1 MAEFFAKRTLQAI
14 IALLLVSVI
23 VFLGVFAIG
32 SPADIL
38 VSPNASEAEIERA
51 TKAFGLDK
59 PLWEQYWLFLT
70 NALQGD
76 LGRSF
81 VFNQPS
87 LSLILQR
94 FPATLELACVAMA
107 IALAVGIPAGVYAG
121 VRPEAPGA
129 RILMGTSII
138 GFSVPGFWV
147 GMMLILIFA
156 VTLGWAPSTGRGETV
171 EVLGIETSLLT
182 ADGWAHIILPAIN
195 LSTYKMAL
203 VMRLTRA
210 GVKEV
215 VRNDYVLFA
224 RAKGIHPLRILMV
237 HVMKNVSIPLIT
249 IIGLEFGS
257 MLALTVVTETVFSWP
272 GMGKLMIDSLNAL
285 DRPVVVA
292 YLMLTVCIFIFLNT
306 AVDLLYS
313 VLDPRVRLVSGAAR

>member
-1 MAEFFAKRTLQAI
+1 M
-14 IALLLVSVI
+14 IALLVVSVI

-38 VSPNASEAEIERA
+38 VSPDASQAEIDRA
-51 TKAFGLDK
+51 IRAFGLDK
-59 PLWEQYWLFLT
+59 PLWQQYWLFLS

-94 FPATLELACVAMA
+94 FPATLELAVVALS
-107 IALAVGIPAGVYAG
+107 IALIIGIPAGVYAG
-121 VRPEAPGA
+121 LRPEAMGA
-129 RILMGTSII
+129 RILMGSSIV

-147 GMMLILIFA
+147 GLMLILIFA
-156 VTLGWAPSTGRGETV
+156 VTLGWLPSTGRGDTV
-171 EVLGIETSLLT
+171 EVLGFETSLLT
-182 ADGWAHIILPAIN
+182 LDGWKHILLPAIN
-195 LSTYKMAL
+195 LSTYKLAL

-215 VRNDYVLFA
+215 MSNDYITFA
-224 RAKGIHPLRILMV
+224 RAKGLHPVRILMV
-237 HVMKNVSIPLIT
+237 HVMKNVSIPLVT
-249 IIGLEFGS
+249 VIGLEFGS
-257 MLALTVVTETVFSWP
+257 MLALTVVTETVFAWP
-272 GMGKLMIDSLNAL
+272 GMGKLMIDSLNVL

-292 YLMLTVCIFIFLNT
+292 YLMMTVVIFIVLNT
-306 AVDLLYS
+306 AIDLLYS
-313 VLDPRVRLVSGAAR
+313 FLDPRIRLVVREAR

>member
-1 MAEFFAKRTLQAI
+1 MIAFIIKRTLQAM
-14 IALLLVSVI
+14 IALLVVSVI

-38 VSPNASEAEIERA
+38 VSPDASQAEIDRA
-51 TKAFGLDK
+51 IRAFGLDK
-59 PLWEQYWLFLT
+59 PLWQQYWLFLS

-94 FPATLELACVAMA
+94 FPATLELAVVALS
-107 IALAVGIPAGVYAG
+107 IALIIGIPAGVYAG
-121 VRPEAPGA
+121 LRPEAMGA
-129 RILMGTSII
+129 RILMGSSIV

-147 GMMLILIFA
+147 GLMLILIFA
-156 VTLGWAPSTGRGETV
+156 VTLGWLPSTGRGDTV
-171 EVLGIETSLLT
+171 EVLGFETSLLT
-182 ADGWAHIILPAIN
+182 LDGWKHILLPAIN
-195 LSTYKMAL
+195 LSTYKLAL

-215 VRNDYVLFA
+215 MSNDYITFA
-224 RAKGIHPLRILMV
+224 RAKGLHPVRILMV
-237 HVMKNVSIPLIT
+237 HVMKNVSIPLVT
-249 IIGLEFGS
+249 VIGLEFGS
-257 MLALTVVTETVFSWP
+257 MLALTVVTETVFAWP
-272 GMGKLMIDSLNAL
+272 GMGKLMIDSLNVL

-292 YLMLTVCIFIFLNT
+292 YLMMTVVIFIVLNT
-306 AVDLLYS
+306 AIDLLYS
-313 VLDPRVRLVSGAAR
+313 FLDPRIRLVVREAR